1 MEETKVDELRIEA
14 GSRAVKYEKKS
25 RTRYINSSLQK
36 LMFEDWKKM
45 DWKWEEERKRYYEEK
60 SINLMELGVT

>member
-36 LMFEDWKKM
+36 LMFEDCKDGLEM
-45 DWKWEEERKRYYEEK
+45 GRREK
-60 SINLMELGVT
+60 TIL